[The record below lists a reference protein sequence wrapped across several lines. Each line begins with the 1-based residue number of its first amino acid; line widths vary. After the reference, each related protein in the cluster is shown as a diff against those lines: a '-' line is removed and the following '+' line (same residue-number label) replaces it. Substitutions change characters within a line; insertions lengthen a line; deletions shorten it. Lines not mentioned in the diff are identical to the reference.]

1 MSNKLIYYYIIGIV
15 PKRNNKI
22 PILGNVY
29 SLLPSFCY
37 FYVKN
42 FNQWEKPNIHYSLI
56 IEGSTIY
63 LLTHGTY
70 GFAYDKE
77 YLFIFPNIMSQYP
90 TMSHYPAMSNLRLKS
105 NSHHE
110 RYNEITRIY
119 MKPQINLTK

>member
-1 MSNKLIYYYIIGIV
+1 MSNKLIYYYITGFV

-37 FYVKN
+37 FYIKN
-42 FNQWEKPNIHYSLI
+42 FNQWEKPNIHCSLI

-70 GFAYDKE
+70 RFAYDKE

-90 TMSHYPAMSNLRLKS
+90 VIKTRQRKTMSSS
-105 NSHHE
+105 SSSSH
-110 RYNEITRIY
+110 EITRIY
-119 MKPQINLTK
+119 MKPQINLTKA